1 VGGVRRLDTGL
12 VIAERAPA
20 RAAGGPMATLVLLH
34 GFGRYHGHLLDL
46 WPELGIDCSV
56 VAVQA
61 GFRMGP
67 AAYRWFAYEDLPNGS
82 VAIAGDEERRS
93 KEALISFLDTRRR
106 DEPDRPLFL
115 FGHSQGGMMA
125 LSVALLRPG
134 LIGGCAVL
142 NARVLPETVA
152 KLPDRPDLDG
162 MPVFVGHGTADAV
175 VRPDRGRIARD
186 VLSSMGA
193 RLTYHEYR
201 AGHEVTLEM
210 VADVAD
216 WLQLTLA
223 RMPTARTASA
233 RTELAERW
241 RSGTVS

>member
-1 VGGVRRLDTGL
+1 VSGVRRLGTGL

-46 WPELGIDCSV
+46 WPELDIDCSV

-67 AAYRWFAYEDLPNGS
+67 GAYRWFAYQDLPDGS
-82 VAIAGDEERRS
+82 VAIASDEERRS
-93 KEALISFLDTRRR
+93 RKALICFLDTRRR
-106 DEPDRPLFL
+106 DEPDRPVFL

-142 NARVLPETVA
+142 NARILPETLA
-152 KLPDRPDLDG
+152 LRPDRPYLDG
-162 MPVFVGHGTADAV
+162 MPVFVGHGTSDAV
-175 VRPDRGRIARD
+175 VRLDRGRSARE
-186 VLSSMGA
+186 VLNGMGA
-193 RLTYHEYR
+193 RLTYREYR
-201 AGHEVTLEM
+201 AGHEVTSEM

-216 WLQLTLA
+216 WVRLTLT
-223 RMPTARTASA
+223 R
-233 RTELAERW
+233 
-241 RSGTVS
+241 TVS

>member
-1 VGGVRRLDTGL
+1 
-12 VIAERAPA
+12 
-20 RAAGGPMATLVLLH
+20 
-34 GFGRYHGHLLDL
+34 
-46 WPELGIDCSV
+46 
-56 VAVQA
+56 
-61 GFRMGP
+61 
-67 AAYRWFAYEDLPNGS
+67 
-82 VAIAGDEERRS
+82 
-93 KEALISFLDTRRR
+93 
-106 DEPDRPLFL
+106 
-115 FGHSQGGMMA
+115 MA

-223 RMPTARTASA
+223 RMPTARDGVGPHGAGRAVEERDSFVSRVRVSVRGAAYELGEHEAGYREAHRFEEKIVQYEMLDNAAAWGWGRFFRSGRSRAELAVASA
-233 RTELAERW
+233 RRTLALAGCTGAAMDAVILCAAEFPASVDCHAHCRVVVEGLGLDA
-241 RSGTVS
+241 RS